1 MDFFVFNSTL
11 KRETFTEFHVFF
23 QPGLYKRY
31 MLMTSLQG
39 WLDRYLKS
47 LEIDNAS
54 LYTIKNYGIDIGQFI
69 TYCRDS
75 GITTVEKLDRDI
87 VRKFLTAL
95 DDLVHVRAS
104 LARSV
109 FELHAFG
116 DYLLR
121 NKAWEQNVFRRVYAP
136 RVPRK
141 LPRYLSIE
149 DMDLL
154 LQVCDT
160 TTPAGLRNQAILE
173 VLYASGVRVSEIAG
187 LNLDKVDLASGELRV
202 VGKGD
207 KERVVLLGHPA
218 VIVLRQYIDTARPQ
232 LTGKRVTNAVFLNRF
247 GGRLSSR
254 SVDEIVRKAGEAAGL
269 QQTVTPHLLRHT
281 FATHMLNGGA
291 DLRVLQELLGHEN
304 LATTQIYASITQ
316 RRIREI
322 YLHAHPR
329 SKIDG
334 G

>member
-1 MDFFVFNSTL
+1 MS
-11 KRETFTEFHVFF
+11 
-23 QPGLYKRY
+23 
-31 MLMTSLQG
+31 SLQG

-47 LEIDNAS
+47 LEVDNAS
-54 LYTIKNYGIDIGQFI
+54 PHTIKNYGIDIGQFI
-69 TYCRDS
+69 TYCYDS
-75 GITTVEKLDRDI
+75 GITAVEKLDRDI
-87 VRKFLTAL
+87 VRDFLTAL
-95 DDLVHVRAS
+95 DDLGHVRAS
-104 LARSV
+104 LARRV

-116 DYLLR
+116 DYLVR
-121 NKAWEQNVFRRVYAP
+121 NKAWDQNVFRRVYAP

-141 LPRYLSIE
+141 LPRYLSVE
-149 DMDLL
+149 DMNLL
-154 LQVCDT
+154 LQACDT

-187 LNLDKVDLASGELRV
+187 LNLDMVDLTSGELRV
-202 VGKGD
+202 VGKGN
-207 KERVVLLGHPA
+207 KERIALLGRPA
-218 VIVLRQYIDTARPQ
+218 VAVLRQYIE
-232 LTGKRVTNAVFLNRF
+232 TGRSQMIGKHITNAVFLNRF

-254 SVDEIVRKAGEAAGL
+254 SVDEIVRKAGEIAGL

-316 RRIREI
+316 RRVREI

-329 SKIDG
+329 SKTDAG
-334 G
+334 KN

>member
-1 MDFFVFNSTL
+1 M
-11 KRETFTEFHVFF
+11 
-23 QPGLYKRY
+23 P
-31 MLMTSLQG
+31 SLQD

-47 LEIDNAS
+47 MAYDNAS
-54 LYTIKNYGIDIGQFI
+54 SYTIKNYGTDIGQFI
-69 TYCRDS
+69 AYCRDS
-75 GITTVEKLDRDI
+75 SITTIDKLDRDI
-87 VRKFLTAL
+87 VRDFLTVL
-95 DDLVHVRAS
+95 DDLGHVRAS
-104 LARSV
+104 LARRV

-116 DYLLR
+116 DFLLR

-141 LPRYLSIE
+141 LPRYLTIE

-154 LQVCDT
+154 LQAYDT
-160 TTPAGLRNQAILE
+160 TTPAGLRNRAILE

-202 VGKGD
+202 LGKGD
-207 KERVVLLGHPA
+207 KERVALLGQPA
-218 VIVLRQYIDTARPQ
+218 IAVLRQYIDTARPQ
-232 LTGKRVTNAVFLNRF
+232 LIGKRITNAVFLNRF
-247 GGRLSSR
+247 GGRLSTR

-316 RRIREI
+316 RRAREV
-322 YLHAHPR
+322 YLRAHPR
-329 SKIDG
+329 SKLG